1 MSESVTDRA
10 TDRSSGRATDRTDFF
25 PRHKDLLERAVAAAG
40 DRDHWSPHP
49 ESPSPKVYGPEA
61 APAGEAAFR
70 AHLGSAFKLPGHP
83 QSGTVAVGERSPY
96 GLPLDVDYPRITPE
110 EAVAAAKAAAPAWRA
125 ATPDVRAGVA
135 AEILSRLNAASFEIA
150 HAVHHTTGQ
159 PFVMAFQAGG
169 PHAQDRGLEAVAY
182 AWAEQK
188 KLPAVTRWTKPQR
201 KGEPLVMEKT
211 FTPVGRGVN
220 LLIACNTFPT
230 WNGYP
235 GLFAGLVTGN
245 PVIVKPHAGAVLP
258 LAITVRIAREVLAE
272 AGFDPDVVLL
282 AAETADQRTAA
293 ELALHPDVRVVD
305 FTGSKEFGNWLE
317 DHARQA
323 VVYTEKA
330 GLNTVVL
337 DSTDDYKGLLRNLA
351 FALSLYSG
359 QMCTT
364 PQNLLVPRDGIRT
377 DQGTRTAAEF
387 GEDLAAALDKLLGD
401 PERAAGT
408 LGALVNDGVRA
419 RLSEAAGLG
428 QAVHPSATVDHPEY
442 DGATLSTPHVA
453 LLDAA
458 ADAGTYTREW
468 FGPVSFVIA
477 TDSTEHS
484 LRLFTETVR
493 AHGALTATVHATGE
507 DVLEA
512 ARAAALEAGVH
523 LSENLTGAVF
533 PNQTAAFSDFHGS
546 AANPAASATL
556 TDSAFI
562 TGRFDVLQSRRHV
575 APEAAT
581 ATEES

>member
-1 MSESVTDRA
+1 MSETPSQRP
-10 TDRSSGRATDRTDFF
+10 DFF
-25 PRHKDLLERAVAAAG
+25 ARHQNLLERAVAAASE
-40 DRDHWSPHP
+40 RDHWSAYA

-70 AHLGSAFKLPGHP
+70 GCLDTAFEIPGHP
-83 QSGTVAVGERSPY
+83 GSGTVSPQERSPY
-96 GLPLDVDYPRITPE
+96 GFDLAIDYPRVTPE
-110 EAVAAAKAAAPAWRA
+110 QAVAAAKAAAPAWRA
-125 ATPDVRAGVA
+125 ATADQRAGVA
-135 AEILSRLNAASFEIA
+135 AEILARLNAASFEIA

-188 KLPAVTRWTKPQR
+188 KLPATARWTKPQR
-201 KGEPLVMEKT
+201 KGDDLVMEKT
-211 FTPVGRGVN
+211 FTPVGRGIN
-220 LLIACNTFPT
+220 LLVACNTFPT

-245 PVIVKPHAGAVLP
+245 PVVVKPHPGAVLP
-258 LAITVRIAREVLAE
+258 LALTVRIAREVLAE

-282 AAETADQRTAA
+282 AAEGAGARTAA
-293 ELALHPDVRVVD
+293 ELAVHPAVKVVD

-317 DHARQA
+317 DNARQA

-351 FALSLYSG
+351 FSLSLYSG

-377 DQGTRTAAEF
+377 EQGPRTAAEF
-387 GEDLAAALDKLLGD
+387 ADDLALALDKLLGD
-401 PERAAGT
+401 PQRAAGT
-408 LGALVNDGVRA
+408 LGAIVSASVDE
-419 RLSEAAGLG
+419 RLDAAAGLG
-428 QAVHPSATVDHPEY
+428 KPVHPSATLEHPDY
-442 DGATLSTPHVA
+442 VGATLRTPHVA

-458 ADAGTYTREW
+458 DADSRETYTREW
-468 FGPVSFVIA
+468 FGPISFVIA

-484 LRLFTETVR
+484 LRLFTETVGE
-493 AHGALTATVHATGE
+493 HGALTSTVHATGE
-507 DVLEA
+507 DTLAA
-512 ARAAALEAGVH
+512 ARTAALEAGVH

-533 PNQTAAFSDFHGS
+533 SNQTAAFSDFHGS
-546 AANPAASATL
+546 AANAAASATL
-556 TDSAFI
+556 TDSAFV

-575 APEAAT
+575 AAEPAVG
-581 ATEES
+581 EENSRA